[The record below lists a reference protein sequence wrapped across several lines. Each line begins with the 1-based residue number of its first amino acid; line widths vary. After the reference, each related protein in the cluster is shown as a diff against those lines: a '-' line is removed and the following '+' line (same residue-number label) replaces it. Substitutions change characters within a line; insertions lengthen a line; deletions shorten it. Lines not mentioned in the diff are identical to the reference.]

1 MTDGAGAR
9 LSQGTPE
16 HRGLAAPATTDSMVA
31 GALGRAAVYR
41 VLAGA
46 FVHPTPARLD
56 ALALAA
62 ATAAAAAA
70 GRLRDKLARLAIAAG
85 AADAAV
91 LGDEHV
97 FLFGRQV
104 RCSPYESAY
113 SGLSPFGDKTARL
126 ADVAGFYAAFGLAPA
141 AAQPDLEDH
150 VGAELEFMS
159 ALALKEAWALAE
171 GEAGALEVTRAAA
184 TKFLTDHLGRW
195 AAAFA
200 AAVEAATPVP
210 FYTAAASLLAAWV
223 DEEIAALGA
232 TPSRVPGPDAV
243 AADDGEPFS
252 CPMAEEPP
260 VE

>member
-1 MTDGAGAR
+1 M
-9 LSQGTPE
+9 E
-16 HRGLAAPATTDSMVA
+16 HRGLAAPASTDGAVA

-46 FVHPTPARLD
+46 FVHPTPARL
-56 ALALAA
+56 AELALAA
-62 ATAAAAAA
+62 ATAAAGSE
-70 GRLRDKLARLAIAAG
+70 GRLRDTLARFVVAARE
-85 AADAAV
+85 ADAAA

-126 ADVAGFYAAFGLAPA
+126 ADVAGFYAAFGLVPA

-159 ALALKEAWALAE
+159 ALALKEAYALAE
-171 GEAGALEVTRAAA
+171 GEAGAVEVTRAAA
-184 TKFLTDHLGRW
+184 TAFLGDHLGRW
-195 AAAFA
+195 AGAFA
-200 AAVEAATPVP
+200 TAVGTATPVP

-223 DEEIAALGA
+223 DAEIAALGA
-232 TPSRVPGPDAV
+232 APVRVAGPDDV
-243 AADDGEPFS
+243 AAEDAEPFG
-252 CPMAEEPP
+252 CPMAPEEPAK
-260 VE
+260 

>member
-1 MTDGAGAR
+1 MTPLVG
-9 LSQGTPE
+9 SE
-16 HRGLAAPATTDSMVA
+16 VEVKAA
-31 GALGRAAVYR
+31 LERAAIYR
-41 VLAGA
+41 LLGGA
-46 FVHPTPARLD
+46 FVSPTPARLEE
-56 ALALAA
+56 LALAA
-62 ATAAAAAA
+62 ATAATAVT
-70 GRLRDKLARLAIAAG
+70 GRLRDKLARFAIAASE
-85 AADAAV
+85 AEPVATAN
-91 LGDEHV
+91 EHV

-243 AADDGEPFS
+243 AGGRARRARRRRGRAVQVPDGGG
-252 CPMAEEPP
+252 AARG
-260 VE
+260 VG

>member
-1 MTDGAGAR
+1 MTDGAGAH

-16 HRGLAAPATTDSMVA
+16 HRGLAAPAPTDGMVA

-62 ATAAAAAA
+62 ATAAAAAD
-70 GRLRDKLARLAIAAG
+70 GRLRDKLARFAIAAG
-85 AADAAV
+85 EADAAA

-126 ADVAGFYAAFGLAPA
+126 PTSPALRGLGLVPA
-141 AAQPDLEDH
+141 AAADLEDH

-159 ALALKEAWALAE
+159 ALALKEAYALAE
-171 GEAGALEVTRAAA
+171 AEADGLEVTRAAQ
-184 TKFLTDHLGRW
+184 TRFLTDHLGRW
-195 AAAFA
+195 ATAFA
-200 AAVEAATPVP
+200 AAVETATPVP
-210 FYTAAASLLAAWV
+210 FYTAVASLLAAWV
-223 DEEIAALGA
+223 DAEIAALGA
-232 TPSRVPGPDAV
+232 TPSRVSGPDDLAT
-243 AADDGEPFS
+243 DDVEPFS
-252 CPMAEEPP
+252 CPMAQEEPQA
-260 VE
+260 

>member
-1 MTDGAGAR
+1 MIAIGPDT
-9 LSQGTPE
+9 QVE
-16 HRGLAAPATTDSMVA
+16 Q
-31 GALGRAAVYR
+31 ALGRAAVYR

-46 FVHPTPARLD
+46 FVHPTPARLTE
-56 ALALAA
+56 LALTA
-62 ATAAAAAA
+62 ATAAAAAG
-70 GRLRDKLARLAIAAG
+70 GRLRDKLARFAIAASE
-85 AADAAV
+85 ADAAA

-126 ADVAGFYAAFGLAPA
+126 ADVAGFYTAFGLAPA
-141 AAQPDLEDH
+141 AAQPDMEDH

-200 AAVEAATPVP
+200 AAVEAATPLP

-223 DEEIAALGA
+223 DAEIAALGA
-232 TPSRVPGPDAV
+232 SPSRVTGPDDV
-243 AADDGEPFS
+243 AADDAEPFS
-252 CPMAEEPP
+252 CPMAPEDPAA
-260 VE
+260 